1 MLGRAGGAVRP
12 RDAEQEERRRERPQQ
27 EVLHRGLVRVPAPG
41 DAGQDVERQ
50 RQDLERQEHQ
60 DQVGRGRD
68 QRHPGGGEQDQRVEL
83 PAIRIARTREV
94 VRAEQQP
101 HPGDP
106 EQQQPRD
113 HREAI
118 DRDHPAHHGRRAVP
132 VPQRER
138 RQRGRD
144 QAGER
149 QREVPQPLGLRSH
162 RLVEQAEDRHA
173 AEEQLGEDRRE
184 LELRRG
190 DHGSAPVRLHDARGA
205 DVGDVIGRHVR
216 DHSLRRGID
225 AVGEELREDAED
237 QQQRQDRRQ
246 DQHLAEV
253 HVGQQRVL
261 LVDRAVRHPLVG
273 PEQVDRR
280 QDDRDRGQRTEPLV
294 DRERPEDHQELADE
308 VVESR
313 QPDGGEHR
321 EQERAGQPRHD
332 DREAAHLPQIAR
344 MGSLVDH
351 PDQQEQRAGRQ
362 AVVHHLQDA
371 ARHALVRERED
382 AQDHEPQVRHGGV
395 RDQPLD
401 VRLDQRHHGAVDDPD
416 QRQDRDG
423 RGEVLRRFGEQLQV
437 EADQPVRADLQ
448 QDACQQHRAG
458 GGRLGVRV
466 GQPRVQRE
474 QRHLHGERDEERE
487 EEPARGARG
496 ERARHGRELLDVERP
511 VADRSCGPR
520 IQEQDARPTG
530 TRSPPSC
537 RGRT

>member
-1 MLGRAGGAVRP
+1 MSDCAIAKHAPDDHRRGRQDPDHRCPIPGERLERDVQDTDQRQERGDLRRGRHERGHRRGRPLVHVGRPLVERHRRHLEPEPGRQEDERQQRERLVARLTRERVRDRRDAGRAGGAVRP
-12 RDAEQEERRRERPQQ
+12 RDTEQEERRRERPQQ
-27 EVLHRGLVRVPAPG
+27 EVLHRGLVRVPATG

-50 RQDLERQEHQ
+50 RQDLERQEDQ

-132 VPQRER
+132 VPERER

-246 DQHLAEV
+246 DQAPR
-253 HVGQQRVL
+253 GGSR
-261 LVDRAVRHPLVG
+261 RAAASAP
-273 PEQVDRR
+273 
-280 QDDRDRGQRTEPLV
+280 RGSGRTP
-294 DRERPEDHQELADE
+294 
-308 VVESR
+308 S
-313 QPDGGEHR
+313 
-321 EQERAGQPRHD
+321 AGRT
-332 DREAAHLPQIAR
+332 
-344 MGSLVDH
+344 
-351 PDQQEQRAGRQ
+351 RAGR
-362 AVVHHLQDA
+362 
-371 ARHALVRERED
+371 
-382 AQDHEPQVRHGGV
+382 
-395 RDQPLD
+395 
-401 VRLDQRHHGAVDDPD
+401 
-416 QRQDRDG
+416 
-423 RGEVLRRFGEQLQV
+423 
-437 EADQPVRADLQ
+437 
-448 QDACQQHRAG
+448 
-458 GGRLGVRV
+458 
-466 GQPRVQRE
+466 
-474 QRHLHGERDEERE
+474 
-487 EEPARGARG
+487 
-496 ERARHGRELLDVERP
+496 
-511 VADRSCGPR
+511 
-520 IQEQDARPTG
+520 
-530 TRSPPSC
+530 SPP
-537 RGRT
+537 GRPRPRPAHRTTR